1 MRKRALV
8 VVLVLLV
15 AMTASVYAASMG
27 SIGLVNYASMGDLE
41 AGNEDAYVPGLR
53 AEFFLSDYLGVS
65 GDAMLLAE
73 GEDSYGDP
81 FYLMMYMVDVVA
93 RLPFGLI
100 EPYAALGP
108 VYLGYIAEEGSD
120 VSDSLGFNTRAG
132 VDFNIFDWL
141 SVGVEA
147 NFFVDDLEYFFNNL
161 DTYFSEEGLNSSL
174 IGVTAKFKF

>member
-15 AMTASVYAASMG
+15 AMTASVYAASTG
-27 SIGLVNYASMGDLE
+27 SIGLLNYATLSAFE
-41 AGNEDAYVPGLR
+41 AGDEAAYVPGLR

-65 GDAMLLAE
+65 ADALLLE
-73 GEDSYGDP
+73 SWPDDEV
-81 FYLMMYMVDVVA
+81 YLMMYIVAAVA

-100 EPYAALGP
+100 EPYFALGP
-108 VYLGYIAEEGSD
+108 AYLGVIADGETTLAE
-120 VSDSLGFNTRAG
+120 DSFGFNTRAG

-147 NFFVDDLEYFFNNL
+147 NFFVDDLEYFFNNI
-161 DTYFSEEGLNSSL
+161 DSYFSEEGLNNSI
-174 IGVTAKFKF
+174 IGVSAKFKF